1 MKYMAVNKV
10 VNVTTLNIEVQ
21 KGVDKS
27 GDPVFTKKSFTNIRN
42 DVSEQNAFDVA
53 EAIKAVLEAS
63 TRNASLT
70 VSSDLVKA

>member
-1 MKYMAVNKV
+1 MPVSKV
-10 VNVTTLNIEVQ
+10 VNATTLSIEVQ

-27 GDPVFTKKSFTNIRN
+27 GDPLYTKKSFANVRN
-42 DVSEQNAFDVA
+42 DVSEQNAYDVA

-70 VSSDLVKA
+70 VSSNLVKA

>member
-1 MKYMAVNKV
+1 MAVSKV
-10 VNVTTLNIEVQ
+10 INATTLSIEVQ

-27 GDPVFTKKSFTNIRN
+27 GDPLYTKKSFANVRN
-42 DVSEQNAFDVA
+42 DVSEQNAYDVA

-70 VSSDLVKA
+70 VSSNLVKA

>member
-1 MKYMAVNKV
+1 MAVSKV
-10 VNVTTLNIEVQ
+10 VNATTLSIEVQ

-27 GDPVFTKKSFTNIRN
+27 GDPLYTKKSFANVRN
-42 DVSEQNAFDVA
+42 DVSEQNAYDVA

-70 VSSDLVKA
+70 VSSNLVKA

>member
-1 MKYMAVNKV
+1 MAVSKI
-10 VNVTTLNIEVQ
+10 VNGTTLSIEVQ

-27 GDPVFTKKSFTNIRN
+27 GDPVFSKKSFANVRN
-42 DVSEQNAFDVA
+42 DVSEQNAYDVA

-63 TRNASLT
+63 TRNTSLT